1 VRAQQWDHA
10 MVIISTLRADSA
22 DGLYALYAQRI
33 AHYRAHPPGDG
44 WDGVTTF
51 DTK

>member
-1 VRAQQWDHA
+1 LRRAHPE
-10 MVIISTLRADSA
+10 
-22 DGLYALYAQRI
+22 DGLYALYAERI
-33 AHYRAHPPGDG
+33 AHLRANPPGAD

>member
-1 VRAQQWDHA
+1 VGSRPRARIA
-10 MVIISTLRADSA
+10 ACRRIRAR
-22 DGLYALYAQRI
+22 LYALYLERI
-33 AHYRAHPPGDG
+33 AVWRAQPPGEG

>member
-1 VRAQQWDHA
+1 MSIIAQLH
-10 MVIISTLRADSA
+10 DSA
-22 DGLYALYAQRI
+22 PDDRLYSLYTERI
-33 AHYRAHPPGDG
+33 AYYRAHPPGDD

>member
-1 VRAQQWDHA
+1 VLHAAHPQRA
-10 MVIISTLRADSA
+10 
-22 DGLYALYAQRI
+22 LYALYLERI
-33 AHYRAHPPGDG
+33 ARWRTQPPGAD